1 MDEGQNLTL
10 KIDGPFLESPMMIQD
25 FDPKY
30 TGNIIGCLRGSERR
44 SINGDD
50 EEDSLVN
57 KSTMRVARVIMGVIE
72 PPRLSSLP
80 PCKARFLTMR
90 STPRRCH
97 SWLSIDEETAALV
110 KCSRRSFD
118 TAIETHSKGKYL
130 VHGRSRSRHCRHAQ
144 QTHVSPGVKIRNWPE
159 LNPLLS

>member
-1 MDEGQNLTL
+1 MDEGQNLTF
-10 KIDGPFLESPMMIQD
+10 KIDGPFLESRMIQD

-57 KSTMRVARVIMGVIE
+57 KSTVRFVRTIMGVIE

-80 PCKARFLTMR
+80 PY
-90 STPRRCH
+90 
-97 SWLSIDEETAALV
+97 TA
-110 KCSRRSFD
+110 
-118 TAIETHSKGKYL
+118 
-130 VHGRSRSRHCRHAQ
+130 
-144 QTHVSPGVKIRNWPE
+144 
-159 LNPLLS
+159 